1 MNSSPTVEGGYY
13 NSKMKQ
19 ETLPVLLNVYI
30 KPVFG
35 DPVLTYNILLINSV
49 NGAALSS
56 AGSGWTGS
64 SYSWIWV
71 ESQIDLMSE
80 ANVYG
85 TNIASSSLFD
95 TGIDN
100 RQYAIFQLKPELINT
115 NGKGA
120 RFSYWLKSVSG
131 TTGFAAVAYNGHSDF
146 AFASYSGYVVRPRFL
161 IG

>member
-100 RQYAIFQLKPELINT
+100 RQYAIFGLKPEYINS
-115 NGKGA
+115 NNSGL
-120 RFSYWLKSVSG
+120 RFSYWLKNVAEITHFSFVIGDGTSG
-131 TTGFAAVAYNGHSDF
+131 GASASNSDV
-146 AFASYSGYVVRPRFL
+146 GVRPRFL